1 MFWLPLGIL
10 HRMIFWE
17 LVRVFLLSL
26 TGLTGLVLIAG
37 LIQQASQLGLSPS
50 QVLSVIPLLIP
61 STLPYTIPATTLFA
75 SCVVYGRLSNDNE
88 AVAIKA
94 AGIDL
99 FTILRPAIAL
109 GLLTTL
115 VTGALY
121 YSLIPRTQQMLQE
134 QVLQDPEE
142 VLYNWLRRERRFVL
156 SNFPYVIYVR
166 DVQGRRL
173 IDVVVKQRDKIRT
186 GNGTEVW
193 FGYDFVARAA
203 EARLIVDRERNT
215 LKIDSD
221 KWVMVGKT
229 TALESNGSA
238 PPEVALPEMFSGKTI
253 KARPMALE
261 WDELPERIHEL
272 EEHKRGLIVKRD
284 ENRRVIEETQN
295 PFLRQTAIAQE
306 PHYKAQIEDTD
317 RQIRT
322 VMFEQNMR
330 PALAVGCLCFALIGC
345 PVGIWA
351 NRADYLST
359 FVISFLPTVLAYYPL
374 LLAGGGLAR
383 EGRLPMSVGVWA
395 ADGIAGLAALFLTY
409 VLIRR

>member
-17 LVRVFLLSL
+17 LVRVFLLAL

-50 QVLSVIPLLIP
+50 QVLAVIPLLIP

-75 SCVVYGRLSNDNE
+75 SCVVYGRLANDNE
-88 AVAIKA
+88 AVAMKA

-99 FTILRPAIAL
+99 LTILRPAILL
-109 GLLTTL
+109 GVLTTA
-115 VTGALY
+115 VTASLY
-121 YSLIPRTQQMLQE
+121 YSVIPRTQQMLQE

-142 VLYNWLRRERRFVL
+142 VLYNWLRRERCFKL
-156 SNFPYVIYVR
+156 HNFPYVITVS
-166 DVQGRRL
+166 DIQGRRL
-173 IDVVVKQRDKIRT
+173 IDVVVKQREKIRT
-186 GNGTEVW
+186 GEGNEVW
-193 FGYDFVARAA
+193 FGYDFIARAS
-203 EARLIVDRERNT
+203 EARLIVDREKNT

-221 KWVMVGKT
+221 KWTMVSKT
-229 TALESNGSA
+229 AAGVSTGNA
-238 PPEVALPEMFSGKTI
+238 PPEVPLPEMFSDKQI
-253 KARPMALE
+253 KARAISLE
-261 WDELPERIHEL
+261 WDELPIRIQEL
-272 EEHKRGLIVKRD
+272 EAKKAELEQRRE
-284 ENRRVIEETQN
+284 ENRQLAEQTRD
-295 PFLRQTAIAQE
+295 PYLRQSAIIQE
-306 PHYKAQIEDTD
+306 PHFKAQIEDMN

-359 FVISFLPTVLAYYPL
+359 FVIGFLPTVIVYYPL
-374 LLAGGGLAR
+374 LLAGGGLGR
-383 EGRLPMSVGVWA
+383 EGRVPISVGVWA
-395 ADGIAGLAALFLTY
+395 ADGIAGIAALVLTY
-409 VLIRR
+409 LLIRR